1 MAKNYNEVYSK
12 VKEFK
17 RKYPMT
23 IAWRLKAHSKLVS
36 RYIGEDEEVL
46 YAFACQNNHF
56 SYEIFMTYVVVLT
69 SERIILAQKRLFF
82 GSFFKSITPD
92 MYNDLTIKTGIIWG
106 KLCIDTI
113 KEVVQLS
120 NLDKG
125 SLPELESTIT
135 TFMLDAKKQY
145 PDVDNK

>member
-1 MAKNYNEVYSK
+1 
-12 VKEFK
+12 
-17 RKYPMT
+17 
-23 IAWRLKAHSKLVS
+23 
-36 RYIGEDEEVL
+36 
-46 YAFACQNNHF
+46 
-56 SYEIFMTYVVVLT
+56 
-69 SERIILAQKRLFF
+69 
-82 GSFFKSITPD
+82 

-145 PDVDNK
+145 PDIDNK